1 MNVYHKG
8 AIPFVLLLI
17 PYLLGIA
24 AGINLFPQTDLT
36 LLLTCLCI
44 ALVAFISLNI
54 FYSKWTYKV
63 SWLGGTIMFI
73 VLVITGIANT
83 IQSNQLNNKDH
94 FSHLTAQHLL
104 VKIID
109 EPVWKND
116 ALKFTVTVEQTVT
129 PGKKIA
135 ASGKVL
141 ISIKDKA
148 AKNLYYGDVLLIPAK
163 YREVDP
169 PFNPAE
175 FNYKQYL
182 ANKNIYHQ
190 AYLYPGQYVVIK
202 KGTGNSIIAYALR
215 LRQRLVNKLKAN
227 LHDPDAAAVAAT
239 LILGY
244 KAELSNDVLQAYS
257 KTGTIHVLSV
267 SGAHVGLVYLVLA
280 FGLSFLNRYRHGR
293 VVKAVI
299 IITLI
304 WFYALLTG
312 FSPPVCRAAVMLSL
326 IITGNTYTR
335 HISSLNI
342 LAFSAFVIL
351 LFDPLLITDVGFQL
365 SYLAVAGLIVLQP
378 IIYKRLEVKNRWLD
392 KLWLFCSAS
401 IAAQVI
407 TFPLSAYYFHQ
418 VPVYFLISNLFI
430 LLPSAIML
438 CGGILYL
445 FLPQDIVVAKWLG
458 YLLEQT
464 ILFTNTALGIIEHA
478 PLAGINKVWLTKIEY
493 VLLYGIIIIVFMLIH
508 RRSRALIGLGIGF
521 VLLFCISVGIKYYN
535 AANTRQMA
543 FLNLRKNAGIVFKSG
558 RNAVVITDLTVD
570 SKAFKW
576 SVQPYLDSNKVSD
589 LKIINL
595 QDDMATNFFSKK
607 GNNIIFLKHKLTI
620 IDKPGSLLPV
630 KFESELIYIT
640 GNPKPE
646 NISTGIQQS
655 HPTLVINGSNSKKNI
670 SVLKQ
675 QAQLLNIPVKILP
688 GNKAFIVTSNK

>member
-24 AGINLFPQTDLT
+24 AGINLFPQIDLT
-36 LLLTCLCI
+36 LLLICLCI
-44 ALVAFISLNI
+44 ALAAFISLNVL
-54 FYSKWTYKV
+54 YSKWTYKV
-63 SWLGGTIMFI
+63 GWLGGVLIFI
-73 VLVITGIANT
+73 LFAITGIVNT

-94 FSHLTAQHLL
+94 YSHMPAQHLL

-116 ALKFTVTVEQTVT
+116 ALKFTAIVEQNITT
-129 PGKKIA
+129 NRKETT
-135 ASGKVL
+135 SGKLL
-141 ISIKDKA
+141 ISLKDEA
-148 AKNLYYGDVLLIPAK
+148 AKNLYYGDVLIIPAK

-190 AYLYPGQYVVIK
+190 AYLFPGQYVVLK
-202 KGTGNSIIAYALR
+202 KGAGNPIIAYALR
-215 LRQRLVNKLKAN
+215 LRQKLVNKLKAN
-227 LHDPDAAAVAAT
+227 LHDPDAAAVAST

-280 FGLSFLNRYRHGR
+280 FCLSFLNRYQHGR
-293 VVKAVI
+293 VIKAVI
-299 IITLI
+299 IIILI

-326 IITGNTYTR
+326 IITGNTYSR

-342 LAFSAFVIL
+342 LAFSAFALL

-378 IIYKRLEVKNRWLD
+378 LIYQGFEVKNRWLD
-392 KLWLFCSAS
+392 KLWLFFSAS

-418 VPVYFLISNLFI
+418 IPVYFLISNLFI

-445 FLPQDIVVAKWLG
+445 FLPQDFIVAKWLG

-464 ILFTNTALGIIEHA
+464 ITFTNKVLGIIEHA
-478 PLAGINKVWLTKIEY
+478 PMASINKIWLTKIEY
-493 VLLYGIIIIVFMLIH
+493 VLLYGIILILFMLIH
-508 RRSRALIGLGIGF
+508 KRSRILISLGMALVF
-521 VLLFCISVGIKYYN
+521 ALLLSVSLKYYN
-535 AANTRQMA
+535 AAHTNQMT
-543 FLNLRKNAGIVFKSG
+543 FLNLRKNTGIVFKNG
-558 RNAVVITDLTVD
+558 REAVVLTNLEID
-570 SKAFKW
+570 SKAYKW
-576 SVQPYLDSNKVSD
+576 SVQPYLDSSKVSD
-589 LKIINL
+589 VKIINL
-595 QDDMATNFFSKK
+595 QDDLTTATFSKK
-607 GNNIIFLKHKLTI
+607 GNAVKFLKYKITL
-620 IDKPGSLLPV
+620 IDKTSSPLSPNV
-630 KFESELIYIT
+630 ASKFIYIT
-640 GNPKPE
+640 GNPRLE
-646 NISTGIQQS
+646 NIFPGMQQM
-655 HPTLVINGSNSKKNI
+655 HTTLVIDGSNSKKTI
-670 SVLKQ
+670 ADIKQ
-675 QAQLLNIPVKILP
+675 RAQLLHTAIKILP
-688 GNKAFIVTSNK
+688 GNKALVVTSNK